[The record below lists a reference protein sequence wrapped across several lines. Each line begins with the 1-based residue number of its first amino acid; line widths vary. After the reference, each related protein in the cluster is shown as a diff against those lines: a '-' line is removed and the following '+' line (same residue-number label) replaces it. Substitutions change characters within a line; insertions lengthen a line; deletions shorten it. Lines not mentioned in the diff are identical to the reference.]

1 MRVTFSWLRQYV
13 TIRETP
19 AVIADLLT
27 RAGLEVSRLEH
38 VRPSFDRIVT
48 GRITSVVP
56 HPAAGRLSVC
66 TVAAGGRDYTV
77 VCGAR
82 NIQEGDLVPL
92 ALPGAHP
99 PALQGPIEA
108 TDIHGTHSEGA
119 LCSEYELGLS
129 SEHSGVMILP
139 AGTEVGLPLHLALPL
154 EDHVLDIEV
163 TPNRPDCLSVIGI
176 AREIAAL
183 TRETLRYPSAE
194 LIEDDEEAGSEASV
208 EIEDPGGC
216 HRYVARLVKG
226 LSVCQSPFSLRRT
239 LHLVGIRPINIVVD
253 ITNYVM
259 WECGQPLHAFDLD
272 LLAGKRIVV
281 RRARR
286 GERLVTL
293 DGVARLLCEED
304 LAICDGSGPVALAGV
319 MGGKHTEISDTTT
332 SVLLESAFFDPRSIR
347 ATAKRL
353 GLATEASY
361 RFEREIDV
369 EGALKAANR
378 AAEMMRK
385 LAGGRVLKG
394 AIDIRT
400 RRFEPRTV
408 RVHVGRLN
416 RLLGTA
422 VGKEEAADLLER
434 LEMGVK
440 VGEEA
445 GEAVIDVTPP
455 SFRPDIRLEVDVAE
469 EVARLFHYDRIK
481 AVMPSVPA
489 SVPSLER
496 ARRVEARIRH
506 LLVQAGF
513 HETIHYSFV
522 SLRHL
527 NALSL
532 GEELQAGRVV
542 KLLNPLSEE
551 HAYLR
556 TCLTGGL
563 IETAAKNIRRM
574 NTDLRLFEIG
584 KVFHASPGERLPE
597 VKRKVAAVMTG
608 RRYPDHWSLPRDHV
622 DFFDIKG
629 AVETL
634 LSALG
639 YDMNCT
645 VPREGVSFL
654 DPGCSAEIGV
664 HGTPLGV
671 VGKVHPD
678 VLRAF
683 EIDRDVY
690 AFEIDVAT
698 LEACRHRERRYRP
711 FSRYPPIQRDLALIV
726 DGSAP
731 FSQIFEKMRALADSR
746 VTSIHLFDVYRGK
759 PVPEGK
765 MSMAFRITYQD
776 HSRTLTD
783 EEVNRLQENYIQ
795 SLLPA
800 LGAQLRDA

>member
-1 MRVTFSWLRQYV
+1 M
-13 TIRETP
+13 
-19 AVIADLLT
+19 IADRLT

-38 VRPSFDRIVT
+38 IHPSLDRIVT
-48 GRITSVVP
+48 ARITSVAP
-56 HPAAGRLSVC
+56 HPTAGRLSVC
-66 TVAAGGRDYTV
+66 TVAAGGQDYTV
-77 VCGAR
+77 VCGAG
-82 NIQEGDLVPL
+82 NIREGDLVPL
-92 ALPGAHP
+92 ALPGARP

-108 TDIHGTHSEGA
+108 TDIHGILSEGA

-183 TRETLRYPSAE
+183 TRETLRYPSVVLLE
-194 LIEDDEEAGSEASV
+194 DEEQAGSAASV

-216 HRYVARLVKG
+216 HRYVARLIKG

-259 WECGQPLHAFDLD
+259 WEYGQPLHAFDLD
-272 LLAGKRIVV
+272 RLAGRRIVV

-293 DGVARLLCEED
+293 DGVERPLCEED
-304 LAICDGSGPVALAGV
+304 LVICDGSGPVALAGV
-319 MGGKHTEISDTTT
+319 MGGKHTEITDKTT

-361 RFEREIDV
+361 RFEREVDV
-369 EGALKAANR
+369 EGALRAADR
-378 AAEMMRK
+378 AAEMMKK

-394 AIDIRT
+394 AIDIRA
-400 RRFEPRTV
+400 RRPEPRTI
-408 RVHVGRLN
+408 RVHLGRLN

-422 VGKEEAADLLER
+422 VGKEEAADLLGR

-445 GEAVIDVTPP
+445 GAAVMDVTPP

-469 EVARLFHYDRIK
+469 EVARLFHYDRIP

-489 SVPSLER
+489 AVPSLEQ
-496 ARRVEARIRH
+496 ARRLESRIRH

-522 SLRHL
+522 SLKHL
-527 NALSL
+527 SALSL
-532 GEELQAGRVV
+532 GEQSEAEAGRAV

-556 TCLTGGL
+556 TSLIGGL
-563 IETAAKNIRRM
+563 TETAAKNVRRM

-584 KVFHASPGERLPE
+584 KVFHPRPGERLPE
-597 VKRKVAAVMTG
+597 VRRKVAAVMTG
-608 RRYPDHWSLPRDHV
+608 RRYPEHWSLPRDHV

-629 AVETL
+629 VVETL

-645 VPREGVSFL
+645 VPHEGVSFL
-654 DPGCSAEIGV
+654 YPGCLAEIAV
-664 HGTPLGV
+664 HETPLGV
-671 VGKVHPD
+671 LGKVHPG
-678 VLRAF
+678 VLGAF

-690 AFEIDVAT
+690 AFEIDIAT
-698 LEACRHRERRYRP
+698 LESCLPRERRYRP
-711 FSRYPPIQRDLALIV
+711 FSRYPPIQRDLSLIV
-726 DGSAP
+726 DGSVP
-731 FSQIFEKMRALADSR
+731 FSRIFEKMRALADSR